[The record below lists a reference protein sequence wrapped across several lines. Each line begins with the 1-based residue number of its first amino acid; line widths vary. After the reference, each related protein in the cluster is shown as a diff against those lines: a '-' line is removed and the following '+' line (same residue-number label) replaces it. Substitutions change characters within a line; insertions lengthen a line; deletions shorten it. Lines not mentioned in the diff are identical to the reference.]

1 MGNEKV
7 LLASILHK
15 IGQISTKAV
24 FFLWSSQ
31 KNPPMREPKQPRLVI
46 EECPLT
52 YEKLTNEAVKEV
64 LQKVWTFSLNIS
76 LFLLP

>member
-1 MGNEKV
+1 M

-15 IGQISTKAV
+15 ISTKAA
-24 FFLWSSQ
+24 FFLCFSH
-31 KNPPMREPKQPRLVI
+31 KNPPMREPRPRLVI

-64 LQKVWTFSLNIS
+64 LEKV
-76 LFLLP
+76 